1 MATNTFEVYYLGVL
15 ADIDPDESDFAS
27 EDASDLVGLTVGT
40 ASDPFSHN
48 TTLLTADD
56 TTGDGWVESNDT
68 GTTPENIIY
77 DGTASGL
84 DSTVEYWVTITYV
97 DGSTAST
104 EMMVIQDESGRAFL
118 SPLQQGDSQNDPL
131 NDAGIESITLDSV
144 SWDDAESMYLD
155 PESDAFIVCFAGG
168 TLIETQTGPVD
179 VSRLSVGAKVRTLDN
194 GFQPLRWIGG
204 RRVRAVGKLAPVRI
218 RAGALGS
225 GMPLRD
231 LLVSRQHRVLVRS
244 KIAQRVFGHREVLV
258 AAGKLIGLP
267 GIAVDPTQP
276 RVTYWHFLFDQHQI
290 VFSEGAATES
300 LYPGPQALR
309 ALGPEARGEIL
320 ALFPGIAAIECDQ
333 KSIRPLGQGGASKA
347 MVVRH
352 MKNQKPVFQVDLRRP
367 EAAPRRAQCPS
378 R

>member
-15 ADIDPDESDFAS
+15 ADIDPDESDYAS
-27 EDASDLVGLTVGT
+27 EDAADLVGLTLGT

-48 TTLLTADD
+48 TTLLTAED

-77 DGTASGL
+77 DGVASGL

-97 DGSTAST
+97 DGTTAST

-118 SPLQQGDSQNDPL
+118 SPLQHGDSQNDPL
-131 NDAGIESITLDSV
+131 NDAAIESITLDSV

-179 VSRLSVGAKVRTLDN
+179 VSRLSVGTRVRTLDN
-194 GFQPLRWIGG
+194 GYQPLRWIGA

-225 GMPLRD
+225 GLPLRD
-231 LLVSRQHRVLVRS
+231 LWVSPQHRVLVRS
-244 KIAQRVFGHREVLV
+244 KIAQRMFGHRDVLV
-258 AAGKLIGLP
+258 AARKLIGLP
-267 GIAVDPTQP
+267 GIAVDTTRP
-276 RVTYWHFLFDQHQI
+276 RVTYWHIMFDQHQI
-290 VFSEGAATES
+290 VFSQGAATES
-300 LYPGPQALR
+300 LYPGPQALK
-309 ALGPEARGEIL
+309 ALGPVARREIL
-320 ALFPGIAAIECDQ
+320 ALLPGISATRNDVDA
-333 KSIRPLGQGGASKA
+333 IRPLGQGDACKA
-347 MVVRH
+347 MVARH
-352 MKNQKPVFQVDLRRP
+352 VKNRKPVFQADLR
-367 EAAPRRAQCPS
+367 A
-378 R
+378 